1 MKASMIAGIMFLVI
15 NLQSKAQLKGFSIG
29 PYAELA
35 KPVGNLDETHK
46 NGIGVGLSAD
56 IRLGKW
62 GLTGSAGY
70 IHFTG
75 KSITTGSGTK
85 DIPDINA
92 FPIRAG
98 LKYRLAPIIYV
109 KLESGVANFNKDNG
123 SAVIVSPGIGLRI
136 LGLDIQGKYEAWVNN
151 GTNSFWGLK
160 VGYNF

>member
-1 MKASMIAGIMFLVI
+1 MKLASIAGIMFIVI
-15 NLQSKAQLKGFSIG
+15 GVRGKAQLKGFSFG

-35 KPVGNLDETHK
+35 KPMGQFDDTHK
-46 NGIGVGLSAD
+46 NGLGAGLSAD

-62 GLTGSAGY
+62 GLTGSAGF
-70 IHFTG
+70 IHFPG
-75 KSITTGSGTK
+75 KSVAPNGGTK

-98 LKYRLAPIIYV
+98 FKYRLVPIVYV
-109 KLESGVANFNKDNG
+109 KLEGGVANFTKGNG

-136 LGLDIQGKYEAWVNN
+136 LGLDVQGKYEAWMNDV
-151 GTNSFWGLK
+151 TNSFWGLK